1 MENSPFFYYGHLMN
15 PQMNRQNALRNNK
28 PKTPFRTRPPEAAT
42 ASQPKDLSNIDAI
55 VVLDCGGQYAHLIA
69 NRIRRFGVYS
79 EIRASDTKAS
89 ELRRYKGIIVSGG
102 PRSVYEK
109 NAPKCDGEIFQL
121 GVPILGICYGHQW
134 IVHTLGGKV
143 EASKKTSKDEISGE
157 YGKANLNIFRN
168 VGPLKF
174 LGDSTPVWMSHGDN
188 VTALPIGME
197 KIGST
202 EQCVFAAVAD
212 EYRKI
217 FGIQFHLEVTHTEQG
232 MKMLENFLELCNVEK
247 EWNMKDYM
255 ENLYN
260 DIRRQAR
267 SRKVF
272 CMVSGGVDSTVAFAL
287 MEKALSPQRVH
298 GLFVDTGLLRKSEA
312 DRVQNSLRKI
322 GFKVHYYDAKKEFYK
337 ALVGVTEPEKKR
349 KIIGDTFLEVQKKV
363 SRQLKLNSNDWM
375 LGQGT
380 IYPDMIESGGT
391 KNSAKIKTHHN
402 RVPQIEALMKKG
414 LLIEPLK
421 DLYKDE
427 VRQVGEKLGIDKDL
441 VWRHPFP
448 GPGLAVRVLC
458 AKKPATPSNAK
469 VIEQKLKKILGA
481 YEFSGLLLPIQSV
494 GVQGDDR
501 SYRNPVV
508 LSGNA
513 SWDVLLQI
521 ATLLPNQIHEV
532 NRVTLS
538 LNPEKVEKIDLM
550 KSTLTLERITLLQQ
564 ADSVVMK
571 FLEEK
576 KLHRSIWQFPVILL
590 PISLNGATGETIV
603 LRPVSSEEA
612 MTASPYFLEWPILR
626 KLVDEIMKIK
636 GISGVLYDLTSK
648 PPGTIEWE

>member
-1 MENSPFFYYGHLMN
+1 MN
-15 PQMNRQNALRNNK
+15 PQNSHKNSSKQQLK
-28 PKTPFRTRPPEAAT
+28 PKTPFRTRPPEAAA
-42 ASQPKDLSNIDAI
+42 ASQPKDLSKIDAI

-69 NRIRRFGVYS
+69 NRIRRLGVYS
-79 EIRASDTKAS
+79 EIRPSDTKAI
-89 ELRRYKGIIVSGG
+89 ELKRYKGIIISGG

-109 NAPKCDGEIFQL
+109 NAPKCDPDIFHL
-121 GVPILGICYGHQW
+121 GLPILGICYGHQL

-143 EASKKTSKDEISGE
+143 EASKKISKEEVSGE
-157 YGKANLNIFRN
+157 YGKAALNILRN

-174 LGDSTPVWMSHGDN
+174 LGDRTTVWMSHGDT
-188 VTALPIGME
+188 VTALPLGME

-202 EQCVFAAVAD
+202 DQCEFAAIAD

-232 MKMLENFLELCNVEK
+232 MKMLENFVELCNAEK
-247 EWNMKDYM
+247 EWNLKDYM

-287 MEKALSPQRVH
+287 LEKALSPQRVH

-312 DRVQNSLRKI
+312 DRVQNSLKKI
-322 GFKVHYYDAKKEFYK
+322 GFKVHYYDAKQEFYK
-337 ALVGVTEPEKKR
+337 ALAGVTEPEKKR
-349 KIIGDTFLEVQKKV
+349 KIIGDIFLEVQKKV
-363 SRQLKLNSNDWM
+363 SRQLKLNPADWM

-380 IYPDMIESGGT
+380 IYPDTIESGGT
-391 KNSAKIKTHHN
+391 RHAAKIKTHHN

-448 GPGLAVRVLC
+448 GPGLGVRVLC
-458 AKKPATPSNAK
+458 AKKPALPTNVK
-469 VIEQKLKKILGA
+469 LIEQKLKKILSP
-481 YEFSGLLLPIQSV
+481 YGLDGQLLPIQSV

-508 LSGNA
+508 LTGEA
-513 SWDVLLQI
+513 SWDVFSEI
-521 ATLLPNQIHEV
+521 ATLIPNQIREV
-532 NRVTLS
+532 NRVVLS
-538 LNPEKVEKIDLM
+538 LHPAEITQVDLV
-550 KSTLTLERITLLQQ
+550 KSTLTPERVTLLQQ
-564 ADSVVMK
+564 VDALVMK
-571 FLEEK
+571 FLDEK
-576 KLHRSIWQFPVILL
+576 KLHRSIWQFPVVLL
-590 PISLNGATGETIV
+590 PVSFNGGADNGATGESIV
-603 LRPVSSEEA
+603 LRPILSEEA
-612 MTASPYFLEWPILR
+612 MTASPYFFEWPVLR
-626 KLVDEIMKIK
+626 KLVEEIMKIRD
-636 GISGVLYDLTSK
+636 ISGVLYDLTSK